1 MTILVGYLG
10 ALALALLINYTLCS
24 VNPRDDD
31 PS

>member
-1 MTILVGYLG
+1 MTVLLGYLG
-10 ALALALLINYTLCS
+10 TLALALLINYTLCS

>member
-1 MTILVGYLG
+1 MTIALGYLA